1 MQTDLQHIWIKIEQ
15 AKKDNLPF
23 VVYKKS
29 DSDVVNSI
37 FQTDN
42 TLYFT
47 DDLSEPG
54 FVFSPFDYKFETIIF
69 PLSVCTFLS
78 ASALDFLKS
87 GIPEI
92 ENESDTS
99 FIENKSLKTDSE
111 KHIHL
116 VKMGMKQIKSG
127 IISKVVLSRKEKLQ
141 LGEFDFKKIFQKLLL
156 KYPATFVYCWFHPKV
171 GFWFGATPET
181 LIRIKGNGFRTMAL
195 AGTQKYEGTLDVDWG
210 EKEIKEQQFVTD
222 FIMANLAGSHLKI
235 GKPFT
240 LKAGNLLHICSEIEG
255 ELANKNQLFSLVKT
269 LHPTPAVCGLPK
281 EKAKEF
287 ILKNEHYNREFYTG
301 FLGEVHMNSSVHD
314 KNNEEPE
321 ETNLFVN
328 LRCMQIKNQKAIL
341 YVGGG
346 ITENS
351 EPEKEWEETVAKSKI
366 MKSVL

>member
-1 MQTDLQHIWIKIEQ
+1 MEK
-15 AKKDNLPF
+15 AKKDSLPF
-23 VVYKKS
+23 VVYKKP
-29 DSDVVNSI
+29 DSDVVNTI

-47 DDLSEPG
+47 DDLSESG
-54 FVFSPFDYKFETIIF
+54 FVFSPFDDKVQTIIF
-69 PLSVCTFLS
+69 PISACTFLS

-99 FIENKSLKTDSE
+99 FVQNKSLKTDSE
-111 KHIHL
+111 KHILL
-116 VKMGMKQIKSG
+116 VKKGMEQIKG
-127 IISKVVLSRKEKLQ
+127 GKMSKVVLSRKEKLQ
-141 LGEFDFKKIFQKLLL
+141 INQFDFKTVFQKLLS
-156 KYPATFVYCWFHPKV
+156 KYPATFVYCWFHPNV

-181 LIRIKGNGFRTMAL
+181 LIRIKDKSFKTMAL
-195 AGTQKYEGTLDVDWG
+195 ASTQKYEGTLDVHWG

-222 FIMANLAGSHLKI
+222 FIIANLAGSHLKI

-240 LKAGNLLHICSEIEG
+240 LKAGSLLHICSEIEG
-255 ELANKNQLFSLVKT
+255 KLADRNQLYSLVKT

-301 FLGEVHMNSSVHD
+301 FLGEVHMNSSLHE
-314 KNNEEPE
+314 NNNLESE

-328 LRCMQIKNQKAIL
+328 LRCMQIKNKNAIL

-351 EPEKEWEETVAKSKI
+351 DPEKEWEETVAKSKI